1 MINLLIICFQLV
13 LILGFLF
20 SDFSQNIV
28 MWHMKEIF
36 FINKMKNK
44 KINLGWVRCFVLEIS
59 GL

>member
-20 SDFSQNIV
+20 SAFRKNIV

-36 FINKMKNK
+36 LLINENK
-44 KINLGWVRCFVLEIS
+44 KLIWDG
-59 GL
+59 

>member
-20 SDFSQNIV
+20 SAFCKNIV

-36 FINKMKNK
+36 FINKMKIK
-44 KINLGWVRCFVLEIS
+44 KLIWDG
-59 GL
+59 

>member
-20 SDFSQNIV
+20 SAFRKNIV

-36 FINKMKNK
+36 FINKPVGG
-44 KINLGWVRCFVLEIS
+44 INLS
-59 GL
+59 